1 MEVRSDG
8 LQAVRYDKVPVGP
21 MFERTR
27 LKVWF
32 IRVCSSIL
40 LWTILVQLVAFGEL
54 WNPHFFAG
62 FSHRLSH
69 VSTFSPNAP
78 PPPPL
83 LPLRN
88 YTSNGYLRVTCNGG
102 LNQMRAAICD
112 MVTVARFLNLTL
124 VVPELDKTSFWA
136 DTSDF
141 EDIFDVKHFIDSLR
155 DEVRIIRRLPKRYNR
170 KHGFRPLVMQ
180 PISWSS
186 DKYYFQQVLPL
197 FEKHKVIHFNKTDAR
212 LANNGLPLEFQRLR
226 CRVNFKALKFTPE
239 IEALGY
245 KLIRLLQAKGPFVA
259 LHLRYEMDMLAFSGC
274 NHGCTEEEAEELK
287 QMRYAYP
294 WWRDKEINSE
304 EKRAQGLCPLTPEET
319 ALILQSLG
327 FDKTTQI
334 YIASGEIYGSER
346 RLAAL
351 RAAFPNTIKKDM
363 LLDPDDL
370 RQFRNHSS
378 QMAALDFMVSVA
390 SNTFLPTY
398 DGNMARLVE
407 GHRRYLGFKKTI
419 LLYRKRLVELIDLR
433 QNGTLSW
440 GSFVV
445 AVNEAHVNRSGQPVL
460 RNVIPDRPKE
470 EDYFYANPLECLCKD
485 LHCNDVIAASNTS
498 VLHRGFN

>member
-8 LQAVRYDKVPVGP
+8 LQALRYDKVPVGP

-112 MVTVARFLNLTL
+112 MVTVARFLNLTF

-197 FEKHKVIHFNKTDAR
+197 FEKYKVIHFNKTDAR

-245 KLIRLLQAKGPFVA
+245 KLIHLLQAKGPFVA

-351 RAAFPNTIKKDM
+351 RAAFPNTIKKGM

-390 SNTFLPTY
+390 SNTFVPTY

-419 LLYRKRLVELIDLR
+419 LLYRKRLVGLIDLH

-440 GSFVV
+440 DSFVV

-470 EDYFYANPLECLCKD
+470 EDYFYANPQECLCKD
-485 LHCNDVIAASNTS
+485 LHCNDVIAANNTS
-498 VLHRGFN
+498 ALHRGFN